1 MKRKLSESF
10 VHMGTLLLWYRFI
23 KFAPSTGPTE
33 SLWEVRE
40 EWEMGQMKMTRE
52 GWAKINMDLISHDG
66 NERKC
71 GRSAHMS
78 LLHSLIS

>member
-1 MKRKLSESF
+1 MKRKLSERF

-40 EWEMGQMKMTRE
+40 GWEMG
-52 GWAKINMDLISHDG
+52 S
-66 NERKC
+66 NEND
-71 GRSAHMS
+71 
-78 LLHSLIS
+78 